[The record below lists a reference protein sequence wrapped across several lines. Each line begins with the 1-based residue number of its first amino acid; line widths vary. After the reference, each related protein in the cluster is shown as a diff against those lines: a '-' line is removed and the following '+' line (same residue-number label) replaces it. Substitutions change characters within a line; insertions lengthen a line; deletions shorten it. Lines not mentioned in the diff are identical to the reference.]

1 MNEAE
6 APGEDKDKGVPDQIP
21 EENPP
26 NNISDNNN
34 EDQRLCL
41 QKQQQQLYI
50 NTIHPSWSMQL
61 QFPTG
66 PPMYD
71 QAANVQVQ
79 ASSPSMS
86 VGPGN
91 PALQLQYYEAQMRD
105 HAAAYA
111 SAAASAA
118 MTAAQIAGAIA
129 SSNGA
134 YHLHQ
139 QQPQPHAQQNIVPM
153 SPMHFPESPQ
163 LYQPSNPMHQNFGPP
178 LYQHQ
183 SWIHP
188 SSQQPSQGYDNTSPV
203 DQAQEPSPSSEGNS
217 NNTNCHQRRRKRQQ
231 HVSSSNFHGS
241 KSDLR
246 HDYHDANNRECDE
259 SNDAC
264 GTSAVNGN
272 GTGTGTGANRLQQGQ
287 QKRGRRRRRFWNDAG
302 SSDSGD
308 PSYNQYSS
316 NNIDRSTRTM
326 AKATSSSS
334 DGGSASWITKKKQR
348 QPNDDSLLGKTG
360 VSALYEWCMKRR
372 TTPTFSM
379 APSANDNN
387 NNNKK
392 DTENSENETQQ
403 PEQAYMETQQQH
415 VPKDEEGKRRRLE
428 LEHDFFET
436 TVSIDGIEMGT
447 GRGRTKTSAKHE
459 ASRRALLTLLPGVVF
474 DEDSGI
480 LIRLPG
486 NYSQG
491 TSHGQMQQQKIAA
504 ITSMEDLAPNL
515 AKQLAIGHSN
525 DDEKNME
532 HRKQRERN
540 TSDELTARDSRKRQK
555 WPHVYPGTSTTS
567 DDEDENS
574 YYASRGA
581 YVCSSLLH
589 AMVQIDERL
598 TEPPEFTYQVSA
610 ITNEAGGQHSKLKR
624 KAGVPINATSTA
636 IPRGSF
642 QCTGILKLQINLN
655 SLCSK
660 DDDAPVDAFDE
671 TPQPRDCYR
680 LLRSSG
686 VGGTKR
692 EARHT
697 AAAKLLAMLFPE
709 CDGMA
714 DVKQAAEAAR
724 EKYAASRALKQ
735 QSKREALFTGSSR
748 SKNNFFSPIHSND
761 SVARN
766 LMFRR
771 VLANTPVVPTIMKH
785 DFFHVLGGL
794 SPKSSYAEDSSGYR
808 YKGNGIG
815 TLKETGLVRQLSRQ
829 QQLEEKIECAL
840 QKLNE
845 HDDEGRS
852 LPEELTADDVGRTVL
867 RRARV
872 DDVFLV
878 EKLFRTK
885 TAPTACACDS
895 SPLFETILDSDK
907 EASSMSMQLWSSSTI
922 VLLLCRA
929 IAPHEDPPLGCAVLT
944 VGFSLQKGKTLR
956 IAQIASKSHQPRERF
971 IETLSVFAKNME
983 CSLITITSPLKSS
996 FATLD
1001 KGGVQR
1007 LLDPQWDSREYPL
1020 RQDGSQKSKTI
1031 PDDIDLPP
1039 PREESLVKPSLQA
1052 VEEEGEGVEES
1063 DSSSPNDEKE
1073 KRREKPSKRSRFE

>member
-1 MNEAE
+1 MDQQTQ
-6 APGEDKDKGVPDQIP
+6 ED
-21 EENPP
+21 
-26 NNISDNNN
+26 
-34 EDQRLCL
+34 
-41 QKQQQQLYI
+41 
-50 NTIHPSWSMQL
+50 
-61 QFPTG
+61 
-66 PPMYD
+66 
-71 QAANVQVQ
+71 
-79 ASSPSMS
+79 
-86 VGPGN
+86 
-91 PALQLQYYEAQMRD
+91 
-105 HAAAYA
+105 
-111 SAAASAA
+111 
-118 MTAAQIAGAIA
+118 
-129 SSNGA
+129 
-134 YHLHQ
+134 
-139 QQPQPHAQQNIVPM
+139 
-153 SPMHFPESPQ
+153 
-163 LYQPSNPMHQNFGPP
+163 
-178 LYQHQ
+178 
-183 SWIHP
+183 
-188 SSQQPSQGYDNTSPV
+188 
-203 DQAQEPSPSSEGNS
+203 PSPSLEGGNPN
-217 NNTNCHQRRRKRQQ
+217 NNTNIHQRRRKRQQ
-231 HVSSSNFHGS
+231 RVSSSNNFHGS
-241 KSDLR
+241 KFDLR
-246 HDYHDANNRECDE
+246 HDYQHGANTNHRDCDG
-259 SNDAC
+259 SNDASC
-264 GTSAVNGN
+264 GINAANGN
-272 GTGTGTGANRLQQGQ
+272 GNGSGTATATGASRSQQGQ

-308 PSYNQYSS
+308 PSYNQYSPSSS
-316 NNIDRSTRTM
+316 NNSNDGNNYNRNCRRTRKM

-379 APSANDNN
+379 TPSADDNN
-387 NNNKK
+387 NNNNNNKN
-392 DTENSENETQQ
+392 DAEHSENETQQ
-403 PEQAYMETQQQH
+403 QHQEDIETQQQQQPH
-415 VPKDEEGKRRRLE
+415 IPKGEEGKRRRLE

-486 NYSQG
+486 NYHSQG
-491 TSHGQMQQQKIAA
+491 TSTSHGRMQQQRIAA

-525 DDEKNME
+525 DDEISLE
-532 HRKQRERN
+532 HKKQRERN
-540 TSDELTARDSRKRQK
+540 NTIDDELTAARDSRKRQK

-610 ITNEAGGQHSKLKR
+610 ITNETGGQHSKLKR

-642 QCTGILKLQINLN
+642 QCTGILKLQIDSN
-655 SLCSK
+655 SPCSK
-660 DDDAPVDAFDE
+660 DNNVPVEALDE
-671 TPQPRDCYR
+671 TPEPRDCYR

-714 DVKQAAEAAR
+714 DVKQAAETAR

-748 SKNNFFSPIHSND
+748 SKGNNHFSSIHFND
-761 SVARN
+761 SIARN

-771 VLANTPVVPTIMKH
+771 VLANTPVVPTIMKF
-785 DFFHVLGGL
+785 DFLHALGGL
-794 SPKSSYAEDSSGYR
+794 SPKSSYEEDSSGYG
-808 YKGNGIG
+808 YKGNGIS
-815 TLKETGLVRQLSRQ
+815 TLEATGLVRQLSRQ
-829 QQLEEKIECAL
+829 QQLEEKIEWAL

-872 DDVFLV
+872 DDVFWV

-885 TAPTACACDS
+885 TSPTPTSACDS
-895 SPLFETILDSDK
+895 SPLFETILDPDK

-971 IETLSVFAKNME
+971 IETLFVFAKNME
-983 CSLITITSPLKSS
+983 CSLITSPSKSS

-1001 KGGVQR
+1001 TGGVQR
-1007 LLDPQWDSREYPL
+1007 LLDPQSDPREYPL
-1020 RQDGSQKSKTI
+1020 RQDGSQKSKTVL
-1031 PDDIDLPP
+1031 DDLDLPLVP
-1039 PREESLVKPSLQA
+1039 PLREESLGKPSLQA

-1063 DSSSPNDEKE
+1063 DSSSPNDEKD